1 VASSATL
8 TTLRDRVELLLAD
21 TGNAIWSTGWLDEA
35 IREALHEYSKT
46 RPLRSDGTLVLSADG
61 REIDVSS
68 LSGLLGVVQIWI
80 PYTSTD
86 PEYPPNVRP
95 FEHWADAGKIYVSG
109 DYEPASG
116 DVARVFYTTLQTLDG
131 LDSATST
138 TFPADDESLIATG
151 AAGYAATSRAVDLA
165 EKVTLDRLTAQQVR
179 AWGLAKLQ
187 EFRAGLKTVARRMA
201 LENVSH
207 VELPP
212 LDRHERDGEGW
223 A

>member
-1 VASSATL
+1 MASSATL

-21 TGNAIWSTGWLDEA
+21 SGNAIWSTSWLDEA

-46 RPLRSDGTLVLSADG
+46 RPLRSVGTLVLSANG

-68 LSGLLGVVQIWI
+68 LSGLLGVSEIWI

-86 PEYPPNVRP
+86 PEYPANVRP
-95 FEHWADAGKIYVSG
+95 FQHWPDEEKIYVAG

-116 DVARVFYTTLQTLDG
+116 DVARVFYTQLQTLNG
-131 LDSATST
+131 LDAETST

-179 AWGLAKLQ
+179 AWGLSKLQ

-207 VELPP
+207 VELPD

>member
-1 VASSATL
+1 MASSATL

-21 TGNAIWSTGWLDEA
+21 SGNAIWSTSWLDEA

-46 RPLRSDGTLVLSADG
+46 RALRSVGTVVLNADG

-68 LSGLLGVVQIWI
+68 LSGLLGVTEIWCD
-80 PYTSTD
+80 YTSTD
-86 PEYPPNVRP
+86 PEYPPNRRP
-95 FEHWADAGKIYVSG
+95 FEHWPDEEKVYVTG

-116 DVARVFYTTLQTLDG
+116 DVMRVFYTQLQTLNG
-131 LDSATST
+131 LDAATST
-138 TFPADDESLIATG
+138 TFPADDESLIVTG

-179 AWGLAKLQ
+179 AWGLSKLQ

-201 LENVSH
+201 IENVSH
-207 VELPP
+207 VELPD
-212 LDRHERDGEGW
+212 LDRFERDGEGW